1 MSDTSDV
8 EVMPGT
14 TNVFADLG
22 FPDAV
27 EMQTKTRLAMHIAE
41 LVKRRR
47 LKQGEAAQLLELDK
61 SKSEALV
68 NYQLDQFSVEELLRC
83 LMRLDQ
89 AVEIVIRPRAPRGP
103 AEQIVVTSV
112 E

>member
-1 MSDTSDV
+1 MSETSDI
-8 EVMPGT
+8 EITPGT

-27 EMQTKTRLAMHIAE
+27 DMQTKTRLAIRIAE

-47 LKQGEAAQLLELDK
+47 LKRGEAAELLGFEK
-61 SKSEALV
+61 AKAEALAS
-68 NYQLDQFSVEELLRC
+68 YQLDLFSVEELLRC

-89 AVEIVIRPRAPRGP
+89 AVEIVIRPRAGRE

-112 E
+112 G

>member
-1 MSDTSDV
+1 MSETSDI
-8 EVMPGT
+8 EVTPGT

-27 EMQTKTRLAMHIAE
+27 EMQTKTRLAMRIAE

-47 LKQGEAAQLLELDK
+47 LKPGEAAELLGLEK
-61 SKSEALV
+61 AKPEALA
-68 NYQLDQFSVEELLRC
+68 NYQLDLFSVEELLRC

-89 AVEIVIRPRAPRGP
+89 AVEIVIRPRAGRELG
-103 AEQIVVTSV
+103 EQIVVTSV
-112 E
+112 G